1 MVDFDISSILE
12 EYSVKYGIDKG
23 ILITGAVFAL
33 LAILALIVVVI
44 IVFRR
49 RRKRKKVAIE
59 EAREAPMAAI
69 TVPEP
74 APEPKTEI
82 KVTPKPPEPKPEVV
96 KENVIYQSPDGNVQ
110 IIVRYKPA
118 AVERV
123 EPEYKLKE
131 IEIVGEDISSCL
143 NCINSKYRL
152 SSITIADSEGLVV
165 GSTSSTPEEDAA
177 HAVSFS
183 LGAGVGE
190 KINRIELIGDENSYI
205 FNVRYGDAKLIVIT
219 KSRERIP
226 EKYLNMLKKDIKEV
240 LGRTFSFSKE
250 TSH

>member
-12 EYSVKYGIDKG
+12 EYSVKYGINKV

-33 LAILALIVVVI
+33 LVILTLIVAVI

-59 EAREAPMAAI
+59 EAREAPMRVIAI
-69 TVPEP
+69 PEP
-74 APEPKTEI
+74 
-82 KVTPKPPEPKPEVV
+82 VPEPKPEVI

-110 IIVRYKPA
+110 IIVRYKPV
-118 AVERV
+118 AVKRV

-131 IEIVGEDISSCL
+131 IEIVGEDILSCL
-143 NCINSKYRL
+143 SRINSKYRL

-190 KINRIELIGDENSYI
+190 KIDRIELIGEENSYI
-205 FNVRYGDAKLIVIT
+205 FNVRYGDAKLIVIA

-226 EKYLNMLKKDIKEV
+226 EKYLNMLEKDIKEV

-250 TSH
+250 TSHQ